1 MLKRDDLQ
9 VLGLEPLGELGP
21 DGGGHLALLASHR
34 EPALQKRDV
43 LWVKCEAHTIL
54 CSLGCCPQK
63 TKTTNLAQQA
73 AGGHSAK
80 VCNLCVSFALVLRD
94 RRTS

>member
-43 LWVKCEAHTIL
+43 LWAVK
-54 CSLGCCPQK
+54 
-63 TKTTNLAQQA
+63 
-73 AGGHSAK
+73 
-80 VCNLCVSFALVLRD
+80 
-94 RRTS
+94 

>member
-43 LWVKCEAHTIL
+43 LWVK
-54 CSLGCCPQK
+54 
-63 TKTTNLAQQA
+63 
-73 AGGHSAK
+73 
-80 VCNLCVSFALVLRD
+80 F
-94 RRTS
+94 RRTQFCAHLVAVLK